1 MGEIENKS
9 ACICSV
15 SWSTGRAPMS
25 AMEQPLPGTDERG
38 QLRGEGTEPH
48 VDGRFLNMWLFRAI

>member
-9 ACICSV
+9 ACTCSV

-38 QLRGEGTEPH
+38 QAAEGRGHGATC
-48 VDGRFLNMWLFRAI
+48 GREVSQYVAF